1 MTDRRGFW
9 GAVLIAALL
18 LARSPAGAGAP
29 PEARAACATATAQ
42 TCVSLRSIARPLFE
56 HGLHRRRQS
65 GLRGR
70 GLRRIDANC
79 GAICNTPV
87 PTPTSTATVTATVT
101 ATIISTPGPAGAPA
115 SSPRGLAIGVGML
128 ALIAALALR
137 RRRI

>member
-1 MTDRRGFW
+1 MTDRRRFW

-18 LARSPAGAGAP
+18 LTRSPAGAGSATQACCLCDCDGP
-29 PEARAACATATAQ
+29 DMCIISVDCAT
-42 TCVSLRSIARPLFE
+42 TCTNMACTVAGNQVCAVGDFAGCDGS
-56 HGLHRRRQS
+56 
-65 GLRGR
+65 
-70 GLRRIDANC
+70 C

-87 PTPTSTATVTATVT
+87 PTPSSTAT
-101 ATIISTPGPAGAPA
+101 ATIISTPAPAGAPA

>member
-1 MTDRRGFW
+1 MTYRRGFW

-18 LARSPAGAGAP
+18 LARSPAGAGGAP
-29 PEARAACATATAQ
+29 TEACCLCDCDGPDVCVTSFDCTTTCMNMACTVASNQVCAVGSFAG
-42 TCVSLRSIARPLFE
+42 C
-56 HGLHRRRQS
+56 
-65 GLRGR
+65 
-70 GLRRIDANC
+70 DANC
-79 GAICNTPV
+79 GAICNTP
-87 PTPTSTATVTATVT
+87 TPTSTATVT